1 VLPGKFRN
9 LDALRIIALL
19 KFGKALLLLLA
30 AVGTHILIQPAVASE
45 LYQWS
50 TSLGD
55 GYERELL
62 QRLLQWLSGP
72 GLGTMSTVEYLT
84 IGYMALVLVEGVG
97 LWRRKLWA
105 EWLVVLAGAG
115 LIPFELWKI
124 AHPDGKTW
132 MLVLALLVNVTVIAY
147 LVTHLQRRNRRRR
160 RERGASIGQQLR
172 H

>member
-1 VLPGKFRN
+1 MFPT

-30 AVGTHILIQPAVASE
+30 AIGTHLLIQPAIAGE

-55 GYERELL
+55 GYERDLL
-62 QRLLQWLSGP
+62 QRLLLWLSGP
-72 GLGTMSTVEYLT
+72 GLGTLSQVELLT
-84 IGYMALVLVEGVG
+84 FAYMALVMVEGVG
-97 LWRRKLWA
+97 LWQRKLWA

-115 LIPFELWKI
+115 LIPFEIWKL
-124 AHPDGKTW
+124 AHPDGKAW
-132 MLVLALLVNVTVIAY
+132 MLVLALLVNVTVIGY
-147 LVTHLQRRNRRRR
+147 LAARLRQRTVRRHRVR
-160 RERGASIGQQLR
+160 ATSTSQQFG